1 MLLTG
6 RISLTILIPQSSIES
21 VSIGGVVVGSVTSND
36 MFLAHLER
44 REERGQCVLLLVLC
58 DWTDL
63 WSTDPVTD
71 GRQGVGA
78 LVGEIAVVV
87 VRTGLV
93 VVVRVML
100 TPGW

>member
-6 RISLTILIPQSSIES
+6 WISLTILIPLSSIES
-21 VSIGGVVVGSVTSND
+21 VSIGGVVVGPVSSHD

-44 REERGQCVLLLVLC
+44 RGDNDFY
-58 DWTDL
+58 DWSNL
-63 WSTDPVTD
+63 WSTDPVAD
-71 GRQGVGA
+71 GGEGVSA
-78 LVGEIAVVV
+78 VVGEIAVLV

-100 TPGW
+100 TPEW

>member
-1 MLLTG
+1 
-6 RISLTILIPQSSIES
+6 
-21 VSIGGVVVGSVTSND
+21 

-44 REERGQCVLLLVLC
+44 RDKRGQCVLLLVLC

-63 WSTDPVTD
+63 WSTDPVAD